1 MKSYWSESFEEYA
14 ESAPQ
19 LPESRTVTCRSDDDV
34 VPVLPMARIG
44 SVTEFA
50 RGYIPSNYE
59 PGYAYPLIVWLTG
72 PECPQHTSLSY
83 VSQMSP
89 QNYVGLAVNGCLL
102 PPADSSY
109 GAAFVTHLAGIENR
123 IVSAVRAFRESVYVH
138 ADRVF
143 LAGVGASA
151 TAALMVAL
159 HQADWFAGGISFGG
173 EFPSAAR
180 LLAHRREVSGRR
192 FWVTGANSRMKWPE
206 TGPVAT
212 IARELVALGADVTT
226 HLDESVQPVS
236 RGMLRNLDAW
246 ILTGILGHGHHIP

>member
-14 ESAPQ
+14 GSVPQ
-19 LPESRTVTCRSDDDV
+19 LPESRSATFRSDADV
-34 VPVLPMARIG
+34 VPGLPMARIG

-72 PECPQHTSLSY
+72 PECSQHKSLSH
-83 VSQMSP
+83 VTQMSP

-102 PPADSSY
+102 PTADSSS
-109 GAAFVTHLAGIENR
+109 GASFVTRLADIENR
-123 IVSAVRAFRESVYVH
+123 IVSAVRTFRDSVNVH

-151 TAALMVAL
+151 TSALMVAL
-159 HQADWFAGGISFGG
+159 HQAEWFAGGISFGG

-192 FWVTGANSRMKWPE
+192 FWLA
-206 TGPVAT
+206 AT
-212 IARELVALGADVTT
+212 TARELVALGADVTT
-226 HLDESVQPVS
+226 HLEESEQPVS
-236 RGMLRNLDAW
+236 RDMLRTLDEW
-246 ILTGILGHGHHIP
+246 ILTGILGHGH